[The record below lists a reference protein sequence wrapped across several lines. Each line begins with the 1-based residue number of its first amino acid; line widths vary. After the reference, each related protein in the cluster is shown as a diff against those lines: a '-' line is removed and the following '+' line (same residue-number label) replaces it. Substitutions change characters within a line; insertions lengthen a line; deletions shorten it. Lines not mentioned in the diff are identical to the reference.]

1 MWIRRA
7 FAPLFPILMAMAAHP
22 AGRSDAMGKR
32 RIGMSAILDSLTV
45 KRLAAV
51 NIAVAL
57 VVIVIKYVAY
67 LVSGSV
73 ALYSDAL
80 ESVVNVMTAV
90 TTFAAIRLSA
100 KPPDSG
106 HPFGHHKAEF
116 LAAMFEGAMIA
127 VVKLEHSTLGIV
139 FNIVASILNGA
150 WAWLLINRG
159 RSWRS
164 PALVADGKHLY
175 TDVITS
181 VGVVIGLAFAVLT
194 GWHILDPLIAAIVAL
209 NILWMGYRLAVQSM
223 SHLLDEAASP
233 EIESHI
239 RKVIEAN
246 GSGALEAHD
255 IRTRQAGRALFI
267 EFHLIVPG
275 SMTVDDAHAICDRL
289 ENAIE
294 TEIEGSE
301 VVIHVE
307 PENKAKPEASG
318 ALPLEGN

>member
-1 MWIRRA
+1 MALGRAMRRK
-7 FAPLFPILMAMAAHP
+7 
-22 AGRSDAMGKR
+22 DK
-32 RIGMSAILDSLTV
+32 IGMPADSNFEASRIN
-45 KRLAAV
+45 RLAAA

-57 VVIVIKYVAY
+57 VIIAIKYLAY
-67 LVSGSV
+67 SVSGSV
-73 ALYSDAL
+73 ALFSDAL

-90 TTFAAIRLSA
+90 IAFAAIRLSA
-100 KPPDSG
+100 KPADAD

-127 VVKLEHSTLGIV
+127 VAAVLILIKARGALIEGVKIEHSALGIGL
-139 FNIVASILNGA
+139 NIVASILNGA

-159 RSWRS
+159 TSWRS
-164 PALVADGKHLY
+164 PALVADGQHLY

-181 VGVVIGLAFAVLT
+181 VGVVVGLAFAVLT
-194 GWHILDPLIAAIVAL
+194 GWHVLDPLIAAAVAL
-209 NILWMGYRLAVQSM
+209 NILWMGYKIAVQSM

-233 EIESHI
+233 EIEQRI
-239 RKVIEAN
+239 RKIIEAN

-275 SMTVDDAHAICDRL
+275 SMKVESAHAICDRL
-289 ENAIE
+289 EHAIE
-294 TEIEGSE
+294 TAIEGSE

-307 PENKAKPEASG
+307 PDYKAKPQESG
-318 ALPLEGN
+318 AVQL

>member
-1 MWIRRA
+1 
-7 FAPLFPILMAMAAHP
+7 
-22 AGRSDAMGKR
+22 
-32 RIGMSAILDSLTV
+32 MSAGSNWEAVTV
-45 KRLAAV
+45 QRLAAA

-57 VVIVIKYVAY
+57 VVVLIKYFAY
-67 LVSGSV
+67 TVSGSV
-73 ALYSDAL
+73 ALFSDAL
-80 ESVVNVMTAV
+80 ESVVNVMTAL
-90 TTFAAIRLSA
+90 TAFAAIRLSA
-100 KPPDSG
+100 KPPDSD

-127 VVKLEHSTLGIV
+127 VAAVLILIKAYSALIEGPAFEQSALGIGL
-139 FNIVASILNGA
+139 NIFASIINGA

-164 PALVADGKHLY
+164 PALVADGQHLY

-181 VGVVIGLAFAVLT
+181 VGVVAGLAIAVLT

-209 NILWMGYRLAVQSM
+209 NILWMGYRIAVQSM
-223 SHLLDEAASP
+223 SHLLDEAASRD
-233 EIESHI
+233 IEQHI
-239 RKVIEAN
+239 REIIEAN

-275 SMTVDDAHAICDRL
+275 AMTVEDAHAICDRL

-294 TEIEGSE
+294 TAIEGSE

-307 PENKAKPEASG
+307 PEDKAKPDESG
-318 ALPLEGN
+318 AVPLEGS